1 MKKTLMTF
9 AVAAALGFSGMGYAA
24 LSKQE
29 RKAEQDRISS
39 DYKTAKN
46 NCKGMKG
53 NTKDICMAEAKGAN
67 KIAKA
72 ELEARDK
79 GTPKAQANARIA
91 RAEADY
97 SVAKEKCEDMSGNN
111 RDVCKKDA
119 KAAYT
124 RAKGDAKVNREAREA
139 SKDAREKISDAR
151 QAANKE
157 INQADYKADRERCN
171 ALASDAKDRCV
182 NDVKARYGK

>member
-39 DYKTAKN
+39 DYKAAKER
-46 NCKGMKG
+46 CKDLKG
-53 NTKDICMAEAKGAN
+53 NTKDICMAEAKGAQ
-67 KIAKA
+67 KVAKA

-91 RAEADY
+91 KADAEY
-97 SVAKEKCEDMSGNN
+97 SVAKEKCDDMSGNAK
-111 RDVCKKDA
+111 DVCKKDA
-119 KAAYT
+119 KAAFT
-124 RAKGDAKVNREAREA
+124 RAKANADVNREAKEAAKDNRERVA
-139 SKDAREKISDAR
+139 DARRDAV
-151 QAANKE
+151 KD
-157 INQADYKADRERCN
+157 INQADYKAARERCDS
-171 ALASDAKDRCV
+171 LSGDAKDRCIS
-182 NDVKARYGK
+182 DVKARFGK